1 MWPAGLGGRWQCG
14 GAGGRAGWGGLRPAP
29 LRPFPPLALLL
40 SSPFLSLLFF
50 FFFSSASCFVPLRA
64 PSVHQCAT
72 SQPLS
77 PNPGAKPKD
86 PLWGNIWRDYS
97 RLWMSGGWR
106 AAGLGGTRRGRT
118 ACTPRGVGPRWGGR
132 VRNR

>member
-50 FFFSSASCFVPLRA
+50 FFLLGQLLCPFASTISASMRDLPTSVP
-64 PSVHQCAT
+64 Q
-72 SQPLS
+72 
-77 PNPGAKPKD
+77 
-86 PLWGNIWRDYS
+86 S
-97 RLWMSGGWR
+97 RR
-106 AAGLGGTRRGRT
+106 KT
-118 ACTPRGVGPRWGGR
+118 
-132 VRNR
+132 